1 MNRVLLTG
9 TLSPAEPIGKD
20 PAQPFWRSR
29 LSDPTGAVAVT
40 AGSFQPRAMTQLRS
54 SSAPRSAIVVGKV
67 HLYKGRDGTGYLSVR
82 AEGIRTVN
90 ETEERA
96 ALADA
101 VRQTLDRLD
110 LLERLASNPAVTSEE
125 LMDEGVPAH
134 WITAARESLL
144 RYPEADRAQFRG
156 ELRAAV
162 RRVAGVATPGEAPEP
177 PPTVQI
183 RRDPPPP
190 ARAAPSASER
200 AEESLVLE
208 FLDQVAEASLDAYA
222 DRRSSSPGSARG
234 VLGPTGPKKC
244 SPGWRTKGWSRNRS
258 SANSV
263 ERETPVGRPRCE
275 FPGPAPV
282 ASIYIGPGLGAR
294 GNEDHLSL
302 RSVTRPATN

>member
-1 MNRVLLTG
+1 MTHREPAWRVAARELESSFEEERGAGERSASYVLSPFGARMNRVLLTG

-162 RRVAGVATPGEAPEP
+162 RRVAGVAIPGEAPEP

-222 DRRSSSPGSARG
+222 DRRELLARVGSR
-234 VLGPTGPKKC
+234 
-244 SPGWRTKGWSRNRS
+244 
-258 SANSV
+258 
-263 ERETPVGRPRCE
+263 
-275 FPGPAPV
+275 
-282 ASIYIGPGLGAR
+282 GLGSDRAEEVLTR
-294 GNEDHLSL
+294 LEDEGVVEEPIVGKL
-302 RSVTRPATN
+302 RRA

>member
-1 MNRVLLTG
+1 MVAQELESSLEEERGAGERSASYVVSPFGARMNRVLIAG
-9 TLSPAEPIGKD
+9 TLSPAEPIGRD

-40 AGSFQPRAMTQLRS
+40 AGSFQPRAMDQLRS

-67 HLYKGRDGTGYLSVR
+67 NLYKGRDGTAYLSVR
-82 AEGIRTVN
+82 AEAVRTVG

-110 LLERLASNPAVTSEE
+110 LIERLSQHPALSPETLASH
-125 LMDEGVPAH
+125 GVPRF
-134 WITAARESLL
+134 WVVAARESIR
-144 RYPEADRAQFRG
+144 RYPTADRARFRG

-162 RRVAGVATPGEAPEP
+162 RRIAGVALPADAPEV

-183 RRDPPPP
+183 RRDPPPSAP
-190 ARAAPSASER
+190 PPPSAAER

-222 DRRSSSPGSARG
+222 DRRELLARVGSRG
-234 VLGPTGPKKC
+234 LGPDRAELVLTRLEDEGV
-244 SPGWRTKGWSRNRS
+244 
-258 SANSV
+258 V
-263 ERETPVGRPRCE
+263 EEPIVGK
-275 FPGPAPV
+275 
-282 ASIYIGPGLGAR
+282 
-294 GNEDHLSL
+294 L
-302 RSVTRPATN
+302 RRA